1 MFTGKVL
8 VVGVG
13 DDPPSGRAEFPEVA
27 EYTTYNAPLKT
38 STSKELFDI

>member
-1 MFTGKVL
+1 MFTLKVL

-13 DDPPSGRAEFPEVA
+13 DDRSSGRAEFPEVA

-38 STSKELFDI
+38 NTSRAF